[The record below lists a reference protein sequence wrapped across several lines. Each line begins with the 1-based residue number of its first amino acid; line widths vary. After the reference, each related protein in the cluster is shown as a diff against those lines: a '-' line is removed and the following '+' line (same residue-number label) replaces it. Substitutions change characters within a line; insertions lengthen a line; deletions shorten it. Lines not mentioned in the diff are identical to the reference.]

1 MAKIFFFRE
10 SEGSQT
16 LGVRSQNFG
25 ISIFCVTKKMT
36 RFFFGNWKVVNIP
49 RLLTDFFIELFK
61 ACPSLICNLFVIPQC
76 NVDQVEDVLIMDR
89 QGYLSYIE
97 DWGYVHNRAFTIEIK
112 YFEECVYVLLKE

>member
-1 MAKIFFFRE
+1 
-10 SEGSQT
+10 
-16 LGVRSQNFG
+16 
-25 ISIFCVTKKMT
+25 MT

-97 DWGYVHNRAFTIEIK
+97 DWGYVHNRAFTIEVK
-112 YFEECVYVLLKE
+112 YFEECVYVFLKE